1 MIMTFNLILAILNGA
16 LALLIAGVYAKN
28 YTQLRT
34 PFTLALLLF
43 AGFVVLHNA
52 VLVYHYVTMMDA
64 MGGEGLVL
72 AEGLLQFGA
81 LSALAYATLR

>member
-1 MIMTFNLILAILNGA
+1 MIMTINLTLAVLNGS
-16 LALLIAGVYAKN
+16 LALLIAAVYAKN
-28 YTQLRT
+28 YTQLRS

-72 AEGLLQFGA
+72 TEGLLQLGA
-81 LSALAYATLR
+81 LSALAFATLR